1 MKMQV
6 FVKGLVQGNVWF
18 LTDSVGKK
26 VIMGLLPNFI
36 SFRRPPTGYVVN
48 VCVTVEFRVVQGSF
62 RSPPPGQRCYVHA
75 SESLRVAG
83 FYLLRDAEVLLRL
96 SYLSLKRIRIS
107 ISDFQK

>member
-48 VCVTVEFRVVQGSF
+48 VCVTVEFRVVQ
-62 RSPPPGQRCYVHA
+62 
-75 SESLRVAG
+75 
-83 FYLLRDAEVLLRL
+83 EVLGARL
-96 SYLSLKRIRIS
+96 QA
-107 ISDFQK
+107 SDATFTPVNL